1 MNAIVA
7 DCPCQGLRAVI
18 DVVRKPVEY
27 LVQSLRLIRFRAVK
41 GRIGASKI
49 LRLAAIDLAAAAISL
64 IDDDGAEPRPHQRLG
79 GTRTGGAGAHDH
91 DAQIGHNPSGTSVLI
106 SMPGSTAVEQA
117 RSRSPSPVQTQQS

>member
-7 DCPCQGLRAVI
+7 DCPCQGLRPVI
-18 DVVRKPVEY
+18 DMARKPIEC
-27 LVQSLRLIRFRAVK
+27 LVQGLRLARFRAVK
-41 GRIGASKI
+41 GRIGTPEI
-49 LRLAAIDLAAAAISL
+49 LRLAAVDLAAAAISL
-64 IDDDGAEPRPHQRLG
+64 IDDDRAEPRPHQRLG

-91 DAQIGHNPSGTSVLI
+91 DTQIGHNPSGTSVLI